1 MELKKIKENE
11 TLKKVKFGQQ
21 NKKDQQKANEEEKN
35 YEGL

>member
-21 NKKDQQKANEEEKN
+21 NKKDQQKN